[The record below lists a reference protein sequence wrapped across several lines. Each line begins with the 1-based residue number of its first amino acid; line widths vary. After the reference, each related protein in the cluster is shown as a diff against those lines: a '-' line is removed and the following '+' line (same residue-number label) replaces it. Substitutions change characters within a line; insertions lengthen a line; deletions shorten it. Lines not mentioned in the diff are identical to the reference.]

1 MPTSFKLFICFF
13 YYLMLSTSYSAQAH
27 VSELGKAEFELLN
40 NNQYTITLHADLL
53 HILSQKFTEN
63 IASKNVDDEMLI
75 NKINTMS
82 ISDLLKV
89 LKESKQDLKSNT
101 LIYLDQQLVTIEGFQ
116 GPTLSEVRH
125 LISTPAGGNGYPV
138 TYIGKGNL
146 SVTAKTVEIQL
157 PEILGDTLLSIA
169 KPQQMI
175 VAQGRKSP
183 TIAFANSVTS
193 ISELTQTVSTFLT
206 YSYQGFIHI
215 IPKGLDHILFVL
227 ALFLLTAKFST
238 LLWQV
243 SIFTLAHTI
252 TLALGIFG
260 IVNISA
266 SIVEPLIA
274 LSIAYIAIENIY
286 SGQLKKWRVGVIF
299 LFGLLHGLG
308 FASVL
313 LELGLAP
320 SQYIISLVAFNVG
333 VEIAQITVLLVAL
346 LCLYRFQ
353 GKAWYRQRIITP
365 FSLLIAL
372 VGFYWFIE
380 RIL

>member
-1 MPTSFKLFICFF
+1 
-13 YYLMLSTSYSAQAH
+13 
-27 VSELGKAEFELLN
+27 
-40 NNQYTITLHADLL
+40 
-53 HILSQKFTEN
+53 LSQKFTGILTSES
-63 IASKNVDDEMLI
+63 IDDETLI

-82 ISDLLKV
+82 ISDLLRV
-89 LKESKQDLKSNT
+89 LKESKQHLKSNT
-101 LIYLDQQLVTIEGFQ
+101 LIYLDQQLVNIEDFQ

-125 LISTPAGGNGYPV
+125 LINTPAGGNGYPV
-138 TYIGKGNL
+138 TYISKGSL
-146 SVTAKTVEIQL
+146 SITAKTVEIKL
-157 PEILGDTLLSIA
+157 PEILGDTLLSIT

-175 VAQGRKSP
+175 VAQGIKSP
-183 TIAFANSVTS
+183 TIAFANSA
-193 ISELTQTVSTFLT
+193 ISTGELTQKVSIFLT

-243 SIFTLAHTI
+243 SFFTLAHTI

-286 SGQLKKWRVGVIF
+286 SNQLKKWRVAVIF
-299 LFGLLHGLG
+299 VFGLLHGLG

-320 SQYIISLVAFNVG
+320 SQYIISLVAFNIG
-333 VEIAQITVLLVAL
+333 VEVAQITVLLIAL

-353 GKAWYRQRIITP
+353 DKSWYRQRVIKP
-365 FSLLIAL
+365 FSLFIAL
-372 VGFYWFIE
+372 VGLYWFIE
-380 RIL
+380 RVL